1 MAFTSL
7 TPGAMLCPVPAVMVS
22 CASEKDRP
30 NIITIAWA
38 GTVCSQPPMVSVA
51 VRKERFSHHIMTDSG
66 EFVVNLVGEGQLRA
80 MDYCGVRS
88 GREEDKFAACQLT
101 PAKGPEL
108 RHAPAIAECPLRQF
122 HFPIAAGEFF
132 HRRCVSRPVV
142 KLARQVQCIC
152 AGGPLAVDPA
162 VGGVVKTVVFMG
174 VCKVAERPAVCQKP
188 VHTLIVIHAQV
199 DVPFKRAQRGV
210 PLKDRIH
217 GGFSFSFYISL
228 PDHPVH
234 DLFPFYQKKYVV

>member
-101 PAKGPEL
+101 PAKVPGL
-108 RHAPAIAECPLRQF
+108 RYAPAIAECPLY
-122 HFPIAAGEFF
+122 
-132 HRRCVSRPVV
+132 
-142 KLARQVQCIC
+142 LACRTEQVLEL
-152 AGGPLAVDPA
+152 G
-162 VGGVVKTVVFMG
+162 
-174 VCKVAERPAVCQKP
+174 
-188 VHTLIVIHAQV
+188 
-199 DVPFKRAQRGV
+199 
-210 PLKDRIH
+210 
-217 GGFSFSFYISL
+217 S
-228 PDHPVH
+228 H
-234 DLFPFYQKKYVV
+234 DLFIGRVVGMGVQEELLDHSGKIDLQRAKLVAYSHGVYQSLGPALGFFGYSVAAPEVLERRMKELNK